1 MVRPFQRDRWRDT
14 TREND
19 PPLPDLPIQLPGDPT
34 ASAPG
39 ITSTHASIEVNV
51 PARTDVIEDQP
62 NELPEPASE
71 LRTVTVT
78 VDGPDDRRLL
88 IYDRSKRTAW
98 IRSSATADIAKANG
112 PCPPSE
118 PSLEYP

>member
-1 MVRPFQRDRWRDT
+1 M
-14 TREND
+14 
-19 PPLPDLPIQLPGDPT
+19 QLPGDPG

-39 ITSTHASIEVNV
+39 ITTLSDASIEVNV
-51 PARTDVIEDQP
+51 AARTDVIEDQP
-62 NELPEPASE
+62 NDLPEPALE

-78 VDGPDDRRLL
+78 VDRPDDRRLL
-88 IYDRSKRTAW
+88 IYDRSEPTAW

-118 PSLEYP
+118 PSLEYI

>member
-1 MVRPFQRDRWRDT
+1 
-14 TREND
+14 
-19 PPLPDLPIQLPGDPT
+19 LQLPSDPT
-34 ASAPG
+34 TSAPG
-39 ITSTHASIEVNV
+39 TTTLSDASIEVNV
-51 PARTDVIEDQP
+51 SARTDVIEDQP
-62 NELPEPASE
+62 NDLPEPAPE

-78 VDGPDDRRLL
+78 IDGPDDRRLL
-88 IYDRSKRTAW
+88 IYDRSKPTAW